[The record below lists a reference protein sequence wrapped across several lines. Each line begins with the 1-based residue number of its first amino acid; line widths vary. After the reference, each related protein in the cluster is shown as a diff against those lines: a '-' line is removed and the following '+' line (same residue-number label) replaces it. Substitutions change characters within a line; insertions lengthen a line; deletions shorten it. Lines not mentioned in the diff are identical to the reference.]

1 MTNCKEVTRLIASE
15 ELGDV
20 GWAKRAVARLHLMIC
35 PHCWRYAVQLRA
47 IGVASREQW
56 NTNSSDASTLERLES
71 SILDRALGTSDQ
83 ETEDSP

>member
-1 MTNCKEVTRLIASE
+1 MNCKEVTRLVASE
-15 ELGDV
+15 ELADA
-20 GWAKRAVARLHLMIC
+20 GWAKRTLARLHLMIC

-47 IGVASREQW
+47 IGVASRDHW
-56 NTNSSDASTLERLES
+56 NTSSSDASTLERLES